1 MKKTKEKILDT
12 ARELFNESGYSQ
24 VTIRQIASAM
34 GISSGNLNYHYRT
47 RESILEALY
56 FQMVEPFDKRIEELD
71 QHTFT
76 VEAIYHDIK
85 TSMQG
90 MLAYRF
96 FWTDLYNLLS
106 SNTSIRDHFE
116 SVRAAREGGYRFL
129 FTQLQQRQAMTSTI
143 SSWETELLIERM
155 IDYSNTWLYASKL
168 YLDRSINEDQVNHYA
183 FVLLSML
190 YPYLTEQGR
199 EEFEQLHSS
208 RV

>member
-34 GISSGNLNYHYRT
+34 GISSGNLNYHYGT
-47 RESILEALY
+47 RESVLEALY
-56 FQMVEPFDKRIEELD
+56 FQMVEPFDERIEKLD

-90 MLAYRF
+90 MLTYRF